1 MLLKSY
7 LDLIQIEANMLN
19 KSWNFAAALDEALIH
34 NDTTSPLWLLLKS
47 NIDFKQT
54 QRVC

>member
-1 MLLKSY
+1 
-7 LDLIQIEANMLN
+7 MLN